1 MDRIQ
6 PRTVALIA
14 IVFSGFFGTGAGA
27 QISGRGP
34 NPSAP
39 KLMVSIFKSAQK
51 QLGADAADAVR
62 GRIGDEVSQRS
73 LTVFTKQQIDG
84 VLEASGYPVTEAL
97 MPMDAFTL
105 AKQMR
110 ADVYIEGTVTKTAT
124 GYSIDAQVMLGRD
137 MQMVQPLGTFDGNK
151 LDNAAD
157 KLARSFGTVYEKTFE
172 TEKRCRLNVTDHK
185 GADAVREASA
195 GIAAYGQSTWMRYCL
210 LNSLKDQKRPAVEIL
225 KVVTEILAIDPRSKI
240 ALTEAVAQYDA
251 TGDKDKKIQ
260 TLQALYASDPTNS
273 RLGSQIANE
282 LAAAG
287 KFDLAR
293 PIAEKMAMENPGDV
307 SLMKTLFN
315 IEAAQNDTKAMAKL
329 GEEMVKIDTSLADQV
344 YFEKMTAAYASDSN
358 FQKAA
363 ENAARATAKFPKVS
377 TLWMARG
384 QLENKIGQTQP
395 AVESFKRALELDPT
409 LGTARLQIINSYIDQ
424 SQFDSA
430 SAGVRGF
437 IKVAKTADDT
447 SFAASFAIKIGNS
460 LNTAAAKL
468 DPKTIVAYK
477 AALPMLL
484 FADSLAKD
492 RAGKARAKFLIG
504 YVNFSILQIAAID
517 APKTKSCELAKIAKD
532 ALLEV
537 QLNLPA
543 GGSVNPE
550 GTRQIMAALPQYEGA
565 VNNQVKSFCK

>member
-6 PRTVALIA
+6 PRTFALIA
-14 IVFSGFFGTGAGA
+14 IVSSGFFGTGVGA
-27 QISGRGP
+27 QIPGRGP

-39 KLMVSIFKSAQK
+39 KLMVSIFKSSQK

-62 GRIGDEVSQRS
+62 GRISDEISQRA

-157 KLARSFGTVYEKTFE
+157 KLARSFGAVYEKTFE

-282 LAAAG
+282 LAA
-287 KFDLAR
+287 
-293 PIAEKMAMENPGDV
+293 EKMAMENPGDV

-329 GEEMVKIDTSLADQV
+329 GEEMVKIDTSLADQA

-395 AVESFKRALELDPT
+395 AVESFKRALALDPT
-409 LGTARLQIINSYIDQ
+409 LGTARLQIINSYIEE
-424 SQFDSA
+424 SRFDSA
-430 SAGVRGF
+430 AVGVREF

-460 LNTAAAKL
+460 LNSAAAKL

-517 APKTKSCELAKIAKD
+517 APKTKSCELAKIAKE
-532 ALLEV
+532 ALFEV
-537 QLNLPA
+537 QTNLPA

-565 VNNQVKSFCK
+565 VANQVKSFCK